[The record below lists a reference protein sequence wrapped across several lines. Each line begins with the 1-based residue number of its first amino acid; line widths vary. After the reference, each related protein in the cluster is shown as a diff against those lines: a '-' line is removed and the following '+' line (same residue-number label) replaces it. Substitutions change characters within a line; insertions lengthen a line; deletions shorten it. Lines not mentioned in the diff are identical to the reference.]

1 MKRKFLSSALAVC
14 LVLQMVPVGVWAET
28 QGSVPEEMETV
39 TVTEETEYKE
49 ENAEEQ
55 QDSGKNTKESDSADV
70 IENKTEEEDTEKEDS
85 DVDSVSE
92 KDGDTEKDEVVELN
106 RENDEPQNLI
116 RSGKCGESLT
126 WNLDTE
132 TGVLS
137 IQGNG
142 DMYDYDG
149 NNNPWKYSEEKIQT
163 VIISD
168 QVTSIGTWAFS
179 NCRNLEQV
187 SLSNNLKQIGEYAFL
202 GCEKLQELKLP
213 ESLEIIGGHTF
224 SGCENLKTIKIADNV
239 TSIGDGAFSGCR
251 RLNNIEIPRAYLKT
265 QNP

>member
-1 MKRKFLSSALAVC
+1 MKRKVLSSMLAIG
-14 LVLQMVPVGVWAET
+14 LVLQMIPAGVWAET
-28 QGSVPEEMETV
+28 GEDISEEMETV
-39 TVTEETEYKE
+39 TITEETESKE
-49 ENAEEQ
+49 ENTEEQ
-55 QDSGKNTKESDSADV
+55 QNSKKNINESDSAGV
-70 IENKTEEEDTEKEDS
+70 VKNKTEEDTDKEERGADS
-85 DVDSVSE
+85 MSE

-168 QVTSIGTWAFS
+168 QVTSIGTGLF
-179 NCRNLEQV
+179 Q
-187 SLSNNLKQIGEYAFL
+187 
-202 GCEKLQELKLP
+202 LQKP
-213 ESLEIIGGHTF
+213 
-224 SGCENLKTIKIADNV
+224 
-239 TSIGDGAFSGCR
+239 
-251 RLNNIEIPRAYLKT
+251 
-265 QNP
+265 